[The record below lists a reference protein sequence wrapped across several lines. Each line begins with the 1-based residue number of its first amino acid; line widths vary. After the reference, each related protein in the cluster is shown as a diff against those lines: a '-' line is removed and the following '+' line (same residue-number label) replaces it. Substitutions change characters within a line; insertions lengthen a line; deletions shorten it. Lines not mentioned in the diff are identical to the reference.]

1 MSSERNKMSSRELLA
16 DRELVSPRRFETSEC
31 QQEMSQLENSHF
43 FHGSWPDAWNSA
55 TFQ

>member
-43 FHGSWPDAWNSA
+43 FHGSWPDA
-55 TFQ
+55 